1 MVGISKADLDEVN
14 DVYVDYELE
23 QVMFRWEAS
32 SRMVYRKFY
41 GEDEAL
47 LPIEHS
53 NRLFNEALSLGEEI
67 SAAEY
72 KAGRAVK

>member
-1 MVGISKADLDEVN
+1 MGISKANLNEVN
-14 DVYVDYELE
+14 DAFVDYELE

-41 GEDEAL
+41 GEDEGL
-47 LPIEHS
+47 LPVEHN
-53 NRLFNEALSLGEEI
+53 NRLFNEALAFGNQI

-72 KAGRAVK
+72 EAGKSAK